1 MSNHWLCK
9 LQQQGF
15 RGSELAGLLVPYPP
29 LPTQHKIAAILS
41 AYDDLIENNARRIAI
56 LEEMAQSL
64 YKEWFVHF
72 RFPGRE
78 KISMVESEMGRIPEG
93 WEVRKLGDICL
104 ITMGQSPPSQFYN
117 ETGNGLSFHQGVS
130 NFGIVTQVTGCIALL
145 KIVLLRQE
153 IFCLAFVHL

>member
-72 RFPGRE
+72 RFPGHE
-78 KISMVESEMGRIPEG
+78 KISMVESELGMNTGGMGGE
-93 WEVRKLGDICL
+93 EVGGYLLDYDG
-104 ITMGQSPPSQFYN
+104 T
-117 ETGNGLSFHQGVS
+117 
-130 NFGIVTQVTGCIALL
+130 IATFT
-145 KIVLLRQE
+145 VL
-153 IFCLAFVHL
+153 